1 MEQVNRFGNVRCLAL
16 AALLVAT
23 ATAQNKILV
32 VRPAG
37 ATFEEAEKGMKEALG
52 AGWTVQE
59 MLRDKSLTPAAL
71 AAKWKEF
78 APDAIVLMDNGSA
91 TMYKEARTTGGDTT
105 TPVVALMGVRIDLA
119 IAGLP
124 NAVGINYEI
133 PAVTSMVNL
142 RSVAQKPLA
151 KVGVVYRSTWK
162 PFFDQQ
168 SSFCSPEGLTLVGRA
183 VSEEGDPT
191 SELRKALDEL
201 VDEEK
206 VDALWILNDN
216 MFLNPKII
224 QGVWMP
230 RIRKSKVLSVVG
242 IEPLVNPSL
251 DFGSFAVL
259 PDHYALGSQ
268 AAGLVQEIQDAGW
281 KVEDPRTDQPLSVV
295 KILNARQVNKRG
307 GVRPDKLGEIDKV
320 ME

>member
-1 MEQVNRFGNVRCLAL
+1 MEQVNRIGFVRGLAL
-16 AALLVAT
+16 VAILAAT
-23 ATAQNKILV
+23 TTAQNRILV

-37 ATFEEAEKGMKEALG
+37 STFEEAEKGMKEAMG

-59 MLRDKSLTPAAL
+59 LLRDKSLTPAAM

-78 APDAIVLMDNGSA
+78 APNAIVLMDNGSVS
-91 TMYKEARTTGGDTT
+91 MYKEARIVGGDTT

-119 IAGLP
+119 IAGLS

-142 RSVAQKPLA
+142 RSIAMQPLA
-151 KVGVVYRSTWK
+151 KVGVVYRASWK

-168 SSFCSPEGLTLVGRA
+168 SSFCTPEGLTLVGRA
-183 VSEEGDPT
+183 VADDGDPT
-191 SELRKALDEL
+191 AALRKALDEL
-201 VDEEK
+201 VDDEK

-216 MFLNPKII
+216 LFLNPKII

-230 RIRKSKVLSVVG
+230 RIKKSKVLSVVG
-242 IEPLVNPSL
+242 IEPLVNPGL

-268 AAGLVQEIQDAGW
+268 VADLMQEIQDAGW
-281 KVEDPRTDQPLSVV
+281 KVEESHTDQPLSVV

-307 GVRPDKLGEIDKV
+307 GVKPDKLGEIDKV